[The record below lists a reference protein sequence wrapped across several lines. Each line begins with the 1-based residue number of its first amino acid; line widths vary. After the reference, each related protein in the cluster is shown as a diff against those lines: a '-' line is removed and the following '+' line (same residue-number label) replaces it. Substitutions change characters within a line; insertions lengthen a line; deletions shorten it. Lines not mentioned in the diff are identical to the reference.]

1 MVWYFYDG
9 YYQKVDRAVAGL
21 GPDSRPDGYLFCYFA
36 ERMPAPPEPDVKG
49 KIKCSAALD
58 IYLHR
63 RYVVEK
69 MAAGFLSYRPE

>member
-1 MVWYFYDG
+1 
-9 YYQKVDRAVAGL
+9 
-21 GPDSRPDGYLFCYFA
+21 
-36 ERMPAPPEPDVKG
+36 MPAPPEPDVKG